1 MAFHP
6 TFKRK
11 QKAGM
16 YEKKKKKEKR
26 KKKVLVV
33 KNVC

>member
-16 YEKKKKKEKR
+16 YEKKKEKR

>member
-6 TFKRK
+6 TFKRI

-16 YEKKKKKEKR
+16 YERKKEKR
-26 KKKVLVV
+26 KKKKKVLVV